1 MSDLTGKRIL
11 IVEDEPIVAMMV
23 EDMLLDL
30 GAQAVGP
37 ATSLQRA
44 TQFAREGGFDAVILD
59 LNLGGEGTESVAG
72 ALHDAGIP
80 FILATGYDFGGVAN
94 LGEAGILQKPYR
106 LEQMAAALERALAP
120 R

>member
-1 MSDLTGKRIL
+1 MSDLTGKKIL

-23 EDMLLDL
+23 EDMLIDL
-30 GAQAVGP
+30 GAQAIGP

-44 TQFAREGGFDAVILD
+44 LAFAREGGFDAVILD
-59 LNLGGEGTESVAG
+59 LNLDGEGTEGVAA
-72 ALHDAGIP
+72 ALCEVGIP
-80 FILATGYDFGGVAN
+80 FIFATGYDFAGGAN

-106 LEQMAAALERALAP
+106 LEQMAAALARALAP